1 MGAARLDDVNE
12 PATRAAAGGSGPADL
27 AFGAF
32 SDDPPWVLDPDDI
45 TWLAGLEAVR
55 AACRGEVPE
64 LTRPRRVPP
73 GWRVARVTARLGR
86 AVGGWVLFERRKGE
100 HVSRAGISRRLRVA
114 AIDLGSTYI
123 KLGQV
128 ISAGEGLFPEELV
141 SEFKLCRDRVPA
153 ESFDRVRAVV
163 EQDLH
168 RPLEEVFAEFER
180 VPLAA

>member
-1 MGAARLDDVNE
+1 
-12 PATRAAAGGSGPADL
+12 
-27 AFGAF
+27 
-32 SDDPPWVLDPDDI
+32 
-45 TWLAGLEAVR
+45 

-64 LTRPRRVPP
+64 LIRPRRVPP

-100 HVSRAGISRRLRVA
+100 HVSRAGDSRRLRVA
-114 AIDLGSTYI
+114 AIALGSTYI
-123 KLGQV
+123 KLGQI

-163 EQDLH
+163 EQDLR

-180 VPLAA
+180 VPLAAAPIAH